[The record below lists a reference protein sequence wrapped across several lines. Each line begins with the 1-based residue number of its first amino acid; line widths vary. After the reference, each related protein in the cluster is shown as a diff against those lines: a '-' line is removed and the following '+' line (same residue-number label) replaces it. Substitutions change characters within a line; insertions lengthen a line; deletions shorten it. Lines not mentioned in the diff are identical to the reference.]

1 MATIHASVG
10 NFFSITD
17 LASRGIGSGKT
28 ISHPTVPTFLSDSVK
43 STGVNYATLFSQ
55 SMIGS
60 KSLGS
65 MVSDYDSAKT
75 SFQSEFKQ
83 AMGVAKKTGE
93 ALKNMDYRG
102 SSADGMSSGNG
113 LGNSLR
119 KKDTA
124 VNSTGTRD
132 GNGLALYRKGDEEDK
147 PAASSLAGKK
157 EAASEA
163 NDGSAPQK
171 DDALANESRRTPPFQ
186 AAESTARELTNII
199 EQYNDTVGYLQSKV
213 GMSSQFD
220 FFAASFNDTKG
231 LARGMD
237 DIGVNVEP
245 TGMLSVDQDTLAKAL
260 QEKPE
265 SVEQTLGQEGLGGQ
279 LEQRTATTD
288 FQAGRMFPSIEETLG
303 QPDDAAKG
311 MYAPNMQ
318 ISATMRGNSGKLMDM
333 YY

>member
-1 MATIHASVG
+1 MATINASVG
-10 NFFSITD
+10 NFFAITD
-17 LASRGIGSGKT
+17 LASRGIGNGKT
-28 ISHPTVPTFLSDSVK
+28 ISHPTVPTFLSDSIK
-43 STGVNYATLFSQ
+43 STGVNYASLFSQ

-93 ALKNMDYRG
+93 ALKNVNYQG
-102 SSADGMSSGNG
+102 ASAHELSSA
-113 LGNSLR
+113 NSFAKSLQQ
-119 KKDTA
+119 K
-124 VNSTGTRD
+124 NSVAGTQH
-132 GNGLALYRKGDEEDK
+132 GSGLAFYRKDAENDK
-147 PAASSLAGKK
+147 TASSALGQQSTAASTKG
-157 EAASEA
+157 ASE
-163 NDGSAPQK
+163 K
-171 DDALANESRRTPPFQ
+171 DDNLANESRRTPPFQ
-186 AAESTARELTNII
+186 VAEDTAKELTNII
-199 EQYNDTVGYLQSKV
+199 EKYNDTVGFLQSKV

-231 LARGMD
+231 LAQGMD

-245 TGMLSVDQDTLAKAL
+245 TGMLSVDQDTLTKAL

-265 SVEQTLGQEGLGGQ
+265 SVEKTLGEKGLGGQ
-279 LEQRTATTD
+279 IEQRTASTD
-288 FQAGRMFPSIEETLG
+288 FQANRMFPSIAETLG
-303 QPDDAAKG
+303 QPDDVSKG

-318 ISATMRGNSGKLMDM
+318 IAATMHGNSGKLMDM